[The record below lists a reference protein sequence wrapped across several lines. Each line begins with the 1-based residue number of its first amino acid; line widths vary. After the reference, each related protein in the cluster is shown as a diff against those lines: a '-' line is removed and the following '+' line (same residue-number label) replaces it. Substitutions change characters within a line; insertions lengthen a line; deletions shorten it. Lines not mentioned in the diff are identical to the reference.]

1 MSVGHISMGL
11 PIETQKRR
19 NSEMSTMLTIPK
31 LEMSMSEGTLAE
43 WKVEDGA
50 TVAEGDVIYV
60 LETDKTARDIE
71 APAAGKL
78 VIKAAAGETYDCGT
92 EIGEI
97 V

>member
-1 MSVGHISMGL
+1 
-11 PIETQKRR
+11 
-19 NSEMSTMLTIPK
+19 MSTVLTIPK

-43 WKVEDGA
+43 WSVPDGA
-50 TVAEGDVIYV
+50 EVKEGDVIYV
-60 LETDKTARDIE
+60 LETNKASREIE

-78 VIKAAAGETYDCGT
+78 IQKAAAGEAYDCGT

>member
-1 MSVGHISMGL
+1 MSL
-11 PIETQKRR
+11 T
-19 NSEMSTMLTIPK
+19 LTIPK

-50 TVAEGDVIYV
+50 DVKEGDVIYV
-60 LETDKTARDIE
+60 LETNKTARDIE
-71 APAAGKL
+71 APVSGKL
-78 VIKAAAGETYDCGT
+78 VQKAAAGETYDVGT

>member
-1 MSVGHISMGL
+1 
-11 PIETQKRR
+11 
-19 NSEMSTMLTIPK
+19 MSTVLTIPK

-43 WKVEDGA
+43 WKVESGA
-50 TVAEGDVIYV
+50 AVTEGDVIYI

-71 APAAGKL
+71 APTSGTLIHK
-78 VIKAAAGETYDCGT
+78 VAAGETYEVGT

>member
-1 MSVGHISMGL
+1 
-11 PIETQKRR
+11 
-19 NSEMSTMLTIPK
+19 MSTILTLPK

-43 WKVEDGA
+43 WSVPDGSDV
-50 TVAEGDVIYV
+50 TEGQVIYV

-71 APAAGKL
+71 APATGKL
-78 VIKAAAGETYDCGT
+78 VQKVPAGETYECGT

>member
-1 MSVGHISMGL
+1 MSL
-11 PIETQKRR
+11 T
-19 NSEMSTMLTIPK
+19 LTIPK

-50 TVAEGDVIYV
+50 TVKEGDVIYV

-71 APAAGKL
+71 SPASGKL
-78 VIKAAAGETYDCGT
+78 IQKAAAGETYDVGT

>member
-1 MSVGHISMGL
+1 M
-11 PIETQKRR
+11 K
-19 NSEMSTMLTIPK
+19 LTIPK

-43 WKVEDGA
+43 WKVESGA
-50 TVAEGDVIYV
+50 TVKEGDVIYI

-71 APAAGKL
+71 APASGTL
-78 VIKAAAGETYDCGT
+78 IQTAAAGETYDCGT